1 MGYSIMA
8 WVKWDSI
15 EAFNVWHDAIKAA
28 LGLPKPS
35 VDDAGNVV
43 DDAIISTD
51 YVLPVIVAED
61 DIRANVEDAYAQILT
76 PSENPIVSNYA
87 NSKAL

>member
-1 MGYSIMA
+1 MA

-15 EAFNVWHDAIKAA
+15 EAFNAWHDAIKTE

-43 DDAIISTD
+43 DDAIVNTD

-61 DIRANVEDAYAQILT
+61 DIRANVENAYAEELT

-87 NSKAL
+87 ISKTL